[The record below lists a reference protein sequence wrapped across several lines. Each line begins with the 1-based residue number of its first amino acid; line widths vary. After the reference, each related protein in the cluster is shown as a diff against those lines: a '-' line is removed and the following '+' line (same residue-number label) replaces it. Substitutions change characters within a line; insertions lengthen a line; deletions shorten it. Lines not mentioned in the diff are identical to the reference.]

1 MGSQKL
7 CKDKHNFTATIEDK
21 LYHSQSGY
29 RDYLVNYQNSK
40 SFTGFGMLVK
50 IEGKF
55 YVALCEVRLGDH
67 VCSMLLADLLLS
79 AYTLSCLSPAL
90 SSPFNRRDSIRMY
103 LC

>member
-1 MGSQKL
+1 MGLGLSVSYFGDDTNGCPSHHLPSVSLFKVGSQKL
-7 CKDKHNFTATIEDK
+7 CKDKHNFTVTIEDK

-55 YVALCEVRLGDH
+55 
-67 VCSMLLADLLLS
+67 
-79 AYTLSCLSPAL
+79 
-90 SSPFNRRDSIRMY
+90 
-103 LC
+103 